1 MRTFLAVVVL
11 VTSSWQTQA
20 QTLEQQL
27 QDEPYAQLATAASK
41 DGDAKRG
48 AILFFQ
54 SHMACWKCHVSDD
67 PTKQLGPELSKL
79 GKDASD
85 VHLVESVLAPSKV
98 IRKGFE
104 TVAVVTRDGKA
115 ITGLIAEEK
124 RETLTLRDPG
134 QPGKLVTIA
143 KGEIDERT
151 TLPTSLMS
159 VGQVNQ
165 LGSRQQFLDLVKYLI
180 EIRDGGPQRALEL
193 KPDPALTAAAPLP
206 EYESKLDH
214 AALIKRWG
222 KDSLTRG
229 ESIYLRV
236 CANCHGTHDMPG
248 SLPMSLKFAEGK
260 FKNGSDPFSMYQ
272 TLTRGFGFM
281 VPQHWMVPKQ
291 KYDVIHYIREAYL
304 KPRNPSQF
312 VPVDE
317 TYLARLPKGSTL
329 GPEPSNIE
337 PWVVMDYGPY
347 LINSYEI
354 PALDVSTRSQALPG
368 NARAGGSASSNEAT
382 RTAKGREAEPRP
394 LASQGGA
401 LERVEGP
408 NFAYKGIAMRLD
420 RGAGGVSRGRNWA
433 MFDHDTFRMAA
444 AWSGTGFIDWNGI
457 HFNGRHQ
464 IHPAIVGKVLAVN
477 PPGPGWAHPETGSF
491 EDPRLRGRDGRAYG
505 PLPREWA
512 RYRGLYQ
519 TPDRT
524 IVSYSIG
531 KTDVLES
538 YDLVS
543 EPKQPDLVVRS
554 LTVGPREK
562 PLTMLV
568 ATFPRS
574 SGGSPETSSTEL
586 GNEIY
591 IPPFDARQ
599 SDARGRVAPQLG
611 GESRSD
617 SPTTDGL
624 DFGGSLKVDIDNSS
638 DFDFTNRS
646 YSIVAKTKTRG
657 DGTLVAQTP
666 KEGKWVPDGKTFFLR
681 GGRPTFDVGW
691 VGAVQS
697 NKRVDDGEWHVVAMS
712 WEHSTG
718 NVAFIV
724 DGKAAGSGNIKPKAH
739 NKDLVLRIGATSNNF
754 PEQSGFLGTIESV
767 VLLDGVI
774 EPTRATDEGLTKTLA
789 QPADAQPAV
798 RGAWRFAA
806 DSKGEVADV
815 SASKLKHVGRISGDS
830 AAGATAPSGLVIGV
844 IRSAGGSPATSS
856 GATPATNKDKS
867 KDSQAGRLHYEK
879 NGQVLLTLPA
889 GKESLDFSVWF
900 AEAADVKSDD
910 KKMNDKNNKTVDD
923 SSSFSRSFF
932 RHSPAFAPATIKSR
946 IEQSGLV
953 PLTPDPSHP
962 TPEAVPTGVR
972 GEITTGGRSTVVPV
986 LATNVV
992 LGKDDGPFA
1001 VDVLTPP
1008 SSNPWNAQTRLTGFD
1023 FFKDSDKAAVC
1034 SWDGDVWLVS
1044 GLTTGTKLSWQ
1055 RIATGLFQPLGLKVV
1070 EGGFHGNGTNGTT
1083 GTNGAGTNGAGA
1095 NASPIAPNTSVSSV
1109 PLVPRNE
1116 INRHTTEAI
1125 YVTCRDQIV
1134 ILRDLNGDGVTDF
1147 YENFNNDAQVTEHFH
1162 EFAMGLQTDAEG
1174 NFYYAKSGRHALAAV
1189 VPHHGTLLKVSKDG
1203 SKTEILAT
1211 GFRAANGVCLNPD
1224 GSFIVTDQ
1232 EGFWNPKN
1240 RINWVTLRKDGKPN
1254 FYGNMFGYHDV
1265 TDSSDEAMV
1274 PPLCWITNS
1283 FDRSPA
1289 ELLWVTSDKWGPLKG
1304 SLLNL
1309 SYGYGKVFVVPHEDV
1324 PVIKTTNKDDPRFE
1338 GMKQGG
1344 MSELPLPIFPTGIM
1358 RGRFHPQDGQL
1369 YACGMFAWA
1378 GNATQ
1383 PGGFYRIRY
1392 TGKPAFAPI
1401 GLQARKNE
1409 LIVTLTDA
1417 VDPVSVTTDNI
1428 AVNVWS
1434 LKRTANYGSKH
1445 YDEKRLNVTAAKL
1458 DADGKTLR
1466 LTIPD
1471 LAPTWGMEIKLAL
1484 KTPSG
1489 QAVNRTIHNTI
1500 HRVAE

>member
-1 MRTFLAVVVL
+1 MRSLSVLAVVLGLASVA
-11 VTSSWQTQA
+11 SA
-20 QTLEQQL
+20 QTLEQLL
-27 QDEPYAQLATAASK
+27 QDEPYAQLAAAASK

-54 SHMACWKCHVSDD
+54 PHMACWKCHVSDD

-85 VHLVESVLAPSKV
+85 VHLVESILAPSKV

-104 TVAVVTRDGKA
+104 TVAVVTRDGKS
-115 ITGLIAEEK
+115 ISGLIAEEK
-124 RETLTLRDPG
+124 RETLTLRDPN
-134 QPGKLVTIA
+134 QQGKLVTIE
-143 KGEIDERT
+143 KGEIDERST
-151 TLPTSLMS
+151 SPVSLMP

-193 KPDPALTAAAPLP
+193 KPDPALIAVAPLP
-206 EYESKLDH
+206 EYESKLNH
-214 AALIKRWG
+214 EALIKRWG

-312 VPVDE
+312 VPVDDA
-317 TYLARLPKGSTL
+317 YLARLPKGETL

-347 LINSYEI
+347 LINTYEI
-354 PALDVSTRSQALPG
+354 P
-368 NARAGGSASSNEAT
+368 RADG
-382 RTAKGREAEPRP
+382 AKSDA
-394 LASQGGA
+394 
-401 LERVEGP
+401 P

-420 RGAGGVSRGRNWA
+420 AGPGGVSRGRQWA

-444 AWSGTGFIDWNGI
+444 MWSGKGFIDWNGI

-464 IHPAIVGKVLAVN
+464 IHPAIVGKVLAAN

-491 EDPRLRGRDGRAYG
+491 DDPRVRGRDGRAYG

-512 RYRGLYQ
+512 HYRGLYQ
-519 TPDRT
+519 LPDRT
-524 IVSYSIG
+524 IVSYSVG
-531 KTDVLES
+531 KTDVLEC
-538 YDLVS
+538 YELVS
-543 EPKQPDLVVRS
+543 DPKQADLVVRS
-554 LTVGPREK
+554 LHVGPRAK
-562 PLTMLV
+562 PLTLLV
-568 ATFPRS
+568 ATLPSSLLRS
-574 SGGSPETSSTEL
+574 GT
-586 GNEIY
+586 
-591 IPPFDARQ
+591 RQ
-599 SDARGRVAPQLG
+599 SSDARAEAVGSRTTSATGTTLSFFADKT
-611 GESRSD
+611 ESK
-617 SPTTDGL
+617 TDAGL
-624 DFGGSLKVDIDNSS
+624 QFGGSLKVDIDNSS
-638 DFDFTNRS
+638 DFDFTTRS
-646 YSIVAKTKTRG
+646 YSIVAKIKTRG
-657 DGTLVAQTP
+657 DGTLVAQAP

-681 GGRPTFDVGW
+681 GGRPTLDIGW
-691 VGAVQS
+691 VGTVQS
-697 NKRVDDGEWHVVAMS
+697 NKRVDDGQWHVVAMS
-712 WEHSTG
+712 WEHTTG
-718 NVAFIV
+718 NVKFTV
-724 DGKAAGSGNIKPKAH
+724 DGKPAGGGSIKPKAP

-754 PEQSGFLGTIESV
+754 PEQSGFLGAIESV
-767 VLLDGVI
+767 VVFDGVI
-774 EPTRATDEGLTKTLA
+774 DPTRATDAGLTKEFARLTAA
-789 QPADAQPAV
+789 QAEPMKSDVIV
-798 RGAWRFAA
+798 RGAWRFNV

-815 SASKLKHVGRISGDS
+815 SSSKLKHVGRITGEPG
-830 AAGATAPSGLVIGV
+830 AAVTEEAASGLIVGV
-844 IRSAGGSPATSS
+844 VAKPSLKL
-856 GATPATNKDKS
+856 ATN
-867 KDSQAGRLHYEK
+867 AA
-879 NGQVLLTLPA
+879 GQVLLTLPA
-889 GKESLDFSVWF
+889 GEEPLDFSVWF
-900 AEAADVKSDD
+900 ASAADEKDAALISESAKSRVEVPSVGTSETGS
-910 KKMNDKNNKTVDD
+910 NKDVAATTE
-923 SSSFSRSFF
+923 R
-932 RHSPAFAPATIKSR
+932 AFAERKATITTA
-946 IEQSGLV
+946 I
-953 PLTPDPSHP
+953 T
-962 TPEAVPTGVR
+962 R
-972 GEITTGGRSTVVPV
+972 G
-986 LATNVV
+986 N
-992 LGKDDGPFA
+992 DDGPFA

-1044 GLTTGTKLSWQ
+1044 GLTSGTKLQWQ
-1055 RIATGLFQPLGLKVV
+1055 RIATGLFQPLGLKIIKEEVPFNRDPLGSASTDGV
-1070 EGGFHGNGTNGTT
+1070 GSQKSASQR
-1083 GTNGAGTNGAGA
+1083 GAVKRD
-1095 NASPIAPNTSVSSV
+1095 SEPN
-1109 PLVPRNE
+1109 
-1116 INRHTTEAI
+1116 EAI
-1125 YVTCRDQIV
+1125 YITCRDQIV

-1274 PPLCWITNS
+1274 PPLCWITNA

-1289 ELLWVTSDKWGPLKG
+1289 ELLWVTSEKWGPLKG

-1309 SYGYGKVFVVPHEDV
+1309 SYGYGKVFVVPHEPV
-1324 PVIKTTNKDDPRFE
+1324 PIVTGKDDPRFA

-1344 MSELPLPIFPTGIM
+1344 MCELPLPNFPTGIM

-1378 GNATQ
+1378 GNATA

-1401 GLQARKNE
+1401 GLNARKNE
-1409 LIVTLTDA
+1409 VTVTLTDA
-1417 VDPVSVTTDNI
+1417 VDPSSVTTDNV

-1434 LKRTANYGSKH
+1434 LKRTASYGSKH
-1445 YDEKRLNVTAAKL
+1445 YDEKRLSVTAAKL

-1484 KTPSG
+1484 KSSSG
-1489 QAVNRTIHNTI
+1489 QTVNRTIHNTI